1 MYSESYA
8 LRSGALLGE
17 AGQTSA
23 ELYPKIS
30 TEDWEVWKYFLPVR
44 SHALDRSAVH
54 NLVHMFSPATSGGIP
69 YAVAREIY
77 RASERFDKIEVWRA
91 HDVEKDP
98 IAVGIEGDDRYMI
111 ARWGMAKLIPFE
123 ALKHHRHMAILWKNA
138 VSWGALAV
146 TALAIVAWGFLF

>member
-1 MYSESYA
+1 MYSESYV
-8 LRSGALLGE
+8 LRKGAFPAEAGE
-17 AGQTSA
+17 ATA

-30 TEDWEVWKYFLPVR
+30 AEEWEVWKYFLPVR

-69 YAVAREIY
+69 YTIAREIY

-98 IAVGIEGDDRYMI
+98 IAVGIDSGERYMI

-123 ALKHHRHMAILWKNA
+123 ALKHRRHMAILWKNA
-138 VSWGALAV
+138 VSWGALAG

>member
-17 AGQTSA
+17 AEQTSA

-69 YAVAREIY
+69 YTIAREIY

-98 IAVGIEGDDRYMI
+98 IAVGRSEEHTSELQSR
-111 ARWGMAKLIPFE
+111 F
-123 ALKHHRHMAILWKNA
+123 
-138 VSWGALAV
+138 
-146 TALAIVAWGFLF
+146 